1 MDEETTKNLAYI
13 ISIVIFVLMARF
25 VLRKGLE
32 NRSRVLRDNAPK
44 IAGDDELDGAAKN
57 PQQFDEP
64 DDEALDEMAK
74 LLGEEEDEKEIS
86 KSSTVIQN
94 ITYNTTNIQDSAIV
108 GDFNTNINPNKSEKF
123 NEEE

>member
-13 ISIVIFVLMARF
+13 ISVVIFVLMARF

-44 IAGDDELDGAAKN
+44 IAGDDELGGAAKN
-57 PQQFDEP
+57 PQQFEEP

-74 LLGEEEDEKEIS
+74 LLGEEE
-86 KSSTVIQN
+86 
-94 ITYNTTNIQDSAIV
+94 
-108 GDFNTNINPNKSEKF
+108 
-123 NEEE
+123 

>member
-1 MDEETTKNLAYI
+1 MNEDTIKNLAYI

-44 IAGDDELDGAAKN
+44 IAGDDELGGGAKN

-64 DDEALDEMAK
+64 DDKALDEMAK
-74 LLGEEEDEKEIS
+74 LLGEEE
-86 KSSTVIQN
+86 
-94 ITYNTTNIQDSAIV
+94 
-108 GDFNTNINPNKSEKF
+108 
-123 NEEE
+123 

>member
-44 IAGDDELDGAAKN
+44 IAGDDELGGAAKN

-74 LLGEEEDEKEIS
+74 LLGEEE
-86 KSSTVIQN
+86 
-94 ITYNTTNIQDSAIV
+94 
-108 GDFNTNINPNKSEKF
+108 
-123 NEEE
+123 

>member
-44 IAGDDELDGAAKN
+44 IAGDDELGGAAKN
-57 PQQFDEP
+57 PQQFDDP

-74 LLGEEEDEKEIS
+74 LLGEEE
-86 KSSTVIQN
+86 
-94 ITYNTTNIQDSAIV
+94 
-108 GDFNTNINPNKSEKF
+108 
-123 NEEE
+123 

>member
-13 ISIVIFVLMARF
+13 ISIVIFILMASF

-74 LLGEEEDEKEIS
+74 LLGEEE
-86 KSSTVIQN
+86 
-94 ITYNTTNIQDSAIV
+94 
-108 GDFNTNINPNKSEKF
+108 
-123 NEEE
+123 

>member
-13 ISIVIFVLMARF
+13 ISVVIFVLMARF

-44 IAGDDELDGAAKN
+44 IAGDDELGGAAKN

-74 LLGEEEDEKEIS
+74 LLGEEE
-86 KSSTVIQN
+86 
-94 ITYNTTNIQDSAIV
+94 
-108 GDFNTNINPNKSEKF
+108 
-123 NEEE
+123 

>member
-1 MDEETTKNLAYI
+1 MDEDTTKNIAYI

-44 IAGDDELDGAAKN
+44 IAGDDELGGSAKN

-64 DDEALDEMAK
+64 DDKALDEMAK
-74 LLGEEEDEKEIS
+74 LLGEEE
-86 KSSTVIQN
+86 
-94 ITYNTTNIQDSAIV
+94 
-108 GDFNTNINPNKSEKF
+108 
-123 NEEE
+123 

>member
-32 NRSRVLRDNAPK
+32 NRSRVLKDNAPK
-44 IAGDDELDGAAKN
+44 IAGADELDGGAKN
-57 PQQFDEP
+57 PKQFDEP

-74 LLGEEEDEKEIS
+74 LLGEEE
-86 KSSTVIQN
+86 
-94 ITYNTTNIQDSAIV
+94 
-108 GDFNTNINPNKSEKF
+108 
-123 NEEE
+123 

>member
-44 IAGDDELDGAAKN
+44 IAGDDELGGAAKN

-74 LLGEEEDEKEIS
+74 LLGEEEWLSIIESGFFE
-86 KSSTVIQN
+86 
-94 ITYNTTNIQDSAIV
+94 
-108 GDFNTNINPNKSEKF
+108 F
-123 NEEE
+123 

>member
-1 MDEETTKNLAYI
+1 MDEDTTKNLAYI

-32 NRSRVLRDNAPK
+32 NRSQVLKDNAPK
-44 IAGDDELDGAAKN
+44 IAGDDELDGGAKN

-74 LLGEEEDEKEIS
+74 LLGEEE
-86 KSSTVIQN
+86 
-94 ITYNTTNIQDSAIV
+94 
-108 GDFNTNINPNKSEKF
+108 
-123 NEEE
+123 

>member
-13 ISIVIFVLMARF
+13 ISIVIFILMARF

-44 IAGDDELDGAAKN
+44 IAGADELGGAAKN
-57 PQQFDEP
+57 PQQFDDP

-74 LLGEEEDEKEIS
+74 LLGEEE
-86 KSSTVIQN
+86 
-94 ITYNTTNIQDSAIV
+94 
-108 GDFNTNINPNKSEKF
+108 
-123 NEEE
+123 

>member
-1 MDEETTKNLAYI
+1 MDEETTKNLDYI

-44 IAGDDELDGAAKN
+44 IAGDDELGGAAKN

-74 LLGEEEDEKEIS
+74 LLGEEE
-86 KSSTVIQN
+86 
-94 ITYNTTNIQDSAIV
+94 
-108 GDFNTNINPNKSEKF
+108 
-123 NEEE
+123 